1 MIFPFWFLVVL
12 IVFAVAQ
19 IAMWV
24 ILFLM
29 GGPCVRFNPH
39 SPPEPQ
45 SFEDFLAQR
54 TREVKLNMENLKIEY
69 QHRSQFDGAE
79 CAPGWVCN
87 GGVHCFHA
95 SADFGGEKY
104 AVQMPFSDD
113 VSFKEMLS
121 YVGLSLDRLLKRKR
135 EMAGI
140 N

>member
-1 MIFPFWFLVVL
+1 MLAYVCDKML
-12 IVFAVAQ
+12 TLYNKRCQ
-19 IAMWV
+19 DDAMS
-24 ILFLM
+24 L
-29 GGPCVRFNPH
+29 
-39 SPPEPQ
+39 
-45 SFEDFLAQR
+45 
-54 TREVKLNMENLKIEY
+54 EVKLNMENLKIEY

-95 SADFGGEKY
+95 SADFGGKKY